1 MEQTW
6 DPKLVTRNKPGNQN
20 LLPRGCQ
27 EKFIKCV
34 WKVFGWCPDSV
45 HMLYWWCLDHVWT
58 LSGLCL
64 DGVWMLSWLC
74 LDCVWNI
81 KNVWRVSGPPWNV
94 SECVWNLSGQ
104 CRLEHVYT
112 MRGPNPEPVWTMSG
126 WCPCQDH
133 GLCGLVSSQ
142 CWDVSVTCLE
152 LVWSLS
158 VRPSNNSSLSG
169 I

>member
-1 MEQTW
+1 M
-6 DPKLVTRNKPGNQN
+6 
-20 LLPRGCQ
+20 
-27 EKFIKCV
+27 
-34 WKVFGWCPDSV
+34 
-45 HMLYWWCLDHVWT
+45 
-58 LSGLCL
+58 SGLCL
-64 DGVWMLSWLC
+64 DVVLTMSGLC
-74 LDCVWNI
+74 LEHKKCMESFWTPLKCVWI
-81 KNVWRVSGPPWNV
+81 
-94 SECVWNLSGQ
+94 LSGQ

-152 LVWSLS
+152 SVWSLS